1 MDILKTI
8 ILGIIEGVTEFLPV
22 SSTGHLILAGDVLV
36 FTGER
41 AKVFEIFIQLGAIL
55 SVVWLYRARL
65 ASIIRGIGT
74 SKANDFLIKIFLA
87 FLPSAIVGLL
97 AHSYIKHYLFNPITV
112 AIALVGGGIAI
123 IFIEKAIKKPQVLDI
138 DTISYKSALGVGLF
152 QVLSLFPGVSRAGA
166 TIMGG
171 LILSLERRVAAE
183 FSFFLAIPTM
193 FAAASFDL
201 LKGIKYLEPTDL
213 PIFALGFVT
222 AFVSAILVIKVFLR
236 YIARNNFLPFGYYRI
251 VFGIVA
257 LLYYLSL

>member
-1 MDILKTI
+1 MEILKTI

-22 SSTGHLILAGDVLV
+22 SSTGHLILAGDVLA

>member
-1 MDILKTI
+1 MEILKTI

-138 DTISYKSALGVGLF
+138 DTISYKLALGVGLF

>member
-8 ILGIIEGVTEFLPV
+8 VLGIVEGVTEFLPV
-22 SSTGHLILAGDVLV
+22 SSTGHLILAGNVLG
-36 FTGER
+36 FTGEKE
-41 AKVFEIFIQLGAIL
+41 KVFEIFIQLGAIL

-65 ASIIRGIGT
+65 AFIIRGIGT
-74 SKANDFLIKIFLA
+74 AKANSFLIKIFLA

-97 AHSYIKHYLFNPITV
+97 VHSYIKHYLFNPITV

-123 IFIEKAIKKPQVLDI
+123 ISIEKTVKKPQVLDI
-138 DTISYKSALGVGLF
+138 DAISYRLALGVGLF

-171 LILSLERRVAAE
+171 IILRLERKVAAE

-193 FAAASFDL
+193 FAASSFDL
-201 LKGIKYLEPTDL
+201 FKGAKYLETADL
-213 PIFALGFVT
+213 PIFALGFAT
-222 AFVSAILVIKVFLR
+222 AFVSAILVIKVFLG

-257 LLYYLSL
+257 LLYYLYL

>member
-22 SSTGHLILAGDVLV
+22 SSTGHLILAGDVLA

>member
-1 MDILKTI
+1 MEILKTI

-22 SSTGHLILAGDVLV
+22 SSTGHLILAGDVLA

-138 DTISYKSALGVGLF
+138 DTISYKLALGVGLF

>member
-1 MDILKTI
+1 M
-8 ILGIIEGVTEFLPV
+8 
-22 SSTGHLILAGDVLV
+22 
-36 FTGER
+36 
-41 AKVFEIFIQLGAIL
+41 
-55 SVVWLYRARL
+55 
-65 ASIIRGIGT
+65 
-74 SKANDFLIKIFLA
+74 
-87 FLPSAIVGLL
+87 PSAIVGLL

>member
-1 MDILKTI
+1 MEILKTI

>member
-138 DTISYKSALGVGLF
+138 DTISYKLALGVGLF